1 MLIWQKLRR
10 KIIATLGVYD
20 YDFGGD
26 VDAALAFLR
35 VGIATCEDRDGGYIK
50 VTIKRE
56 DEEQEEEKE
65 DD

>member
-1 MLIWQKLRR
+1 MA
-10 KIIATLGVYD
+10 KIKQTVKATLGVYD

-35 VGIATCEDRDGGYIK
+35 VGVATCDDRDNAYIK
-50 VTIKRE
+50 IDIERVE
-56 DEEQEEEKE
+56 EEQ